1 MHKILLATV
10 AFAGLT
16 AATTLGA
23 AAAPSAT
30 VVHVAPSPGLVT
42 HVDYWDHHHRWHH
55 RHWEHHHWRYY
66 D

>member
-1 MHKILLATV
+1 MYKILLATV

-23 AAAPSAT
+23 AAAPSAAG
-30 VVHVAPSPGLVT
+30 VHVAPSQPLVT
-42 HVDYWDHHHRWHH
+42 QVDYYRNHHRWHH
-55 RHWEHHHWRYY
+55 RRGEHRHWRYY